1 MKILCLKYTKK
12 YRKLSNKTIQMYC
25 LENEITLE
33 RNNSMCQFIQFKD
46 DFEESIIKGDY
57 EIHISSPKGDEEFEE
72 FFLFQECGDV
82 PASPIPSSALN
93 PTKDYTTFGDDQ
105 DYQEDEMRSE
115 VHSSEHTHI
124 QVSFDGTNPNMDD
137 FQYKVREEITFRG
150 LNEIICEALEI
161 KNEEDFFLDSPQ
173 LIRVKKRKSKEQLKA
188 LEVEFA
194 KNDDWSKE
202 FMNELAKKLK
212 LDASQVYK
220 WHWDQISKKLGKAP
234 KRTAKKEKAKL
245 ENNNKRKRADPK
257 TCKNKKP
264 KTA

>member
-1 MKILCLKYTKK
+1 
-12 YRKLSNKTIQMYC
+12 MYC

-33 RNNSMCQFIQFKD
+33 RNNSMCAFIQFKD
-46 DFEESIIKGDY
+46 EFEDSVIKGDY
-57 EIHISSPKGDEEFEE
+57 EIHINSPKDDEEFEE
-72 FFLFQECGDV
+72 FFLYQECGNV
-82 PASPIPSSALN
+82 PVSPIPSSALT

-105 DYQEDEMRSE
+105 DYDEDEMKSE
-115 VHSSEHTHI
+115 MHSSEQSHI
-124 QVSFDGTNPNMDD
+124 QVSFDAGKPNMDE

-150 LNEIICEALEI
+150 INEIICEALEI

-188 LEVEFA
+188 LEAEFVV
-194 KNDDWSKE
+194 NDDWSKE

-245 ENNNKRKRADPK
+245 ENHNNKRKRASAK
-257 TCKNKKP
+257 TCKNKKS